1 MSDGPSD
8 TDAGSAPDGPDAV
21 GSVGDE
27 AAKLMDALSGWA
39 RDQAGDTGRDLGGLG
54 GLGALAGHA
63 AEALSEVNEHLAT
76 GSADCTYCPVCRVVH
91 VVRETSPEVKAHL
104 ATAASSLLQAGM
116 QLLATAVPDPDTGSE
131 SGSPRSRHVE
141 PIQLDDEES

>member
-8 TDAGSAPDGPDAV
+8 YDPEAPTDGPEPV

-39 RDQAGDTGRDLGGLG
+39 REQGSEMGQGLG

-63 AEALSEVNEHLAT
+63 AATLSEVNEHLAT
-76 GSADCTYCPVCRVVH
+76 GSAECTFCPVCRTVH
-91 VVRETSPEVKAHL
+91 AIRETSPEVKAHL
-104 ATAASSLLQAGM
+104 ATAASALLKAGM
-116 QLLATAVPDPDTGSE
+116 QMLATAVPDPEAGT
-131 SGSPRSRHVE
+131 PRSHNVE
-141 PIQLDDEES
+141 PIRLDDDET

>member
-8 TDAGSAPDGPDAV
+8 TDAGSGPAGPSGTSGPDAV

-39 RDQAGDTGRDLGGLG
+39 RDQGSEMGGLG
-54 GLGALAGHA
+54 GLGALAGQA
-63 AEALSEVNEHLAT
+63 AEALSGVNEHLAT
-76 GSADCTYCPVCRVVH
+76 GSAECTYCPVCRAVH
-91 VVRETSPEVKAHL
+91 AIRETSPEVKAHL

-116 QLLATAVPDPDTGSE
+116 QLLATAVPDPDPE
-131 SGSPRSRHVE
+131 AGSPRSRNVE
-141 PIQLDDEES
+141 PIRLDDEES